1 MLDNG
6 TVASRAPSSAV
17 ENAEGYAPEHLRWD
31 GDDAEWAASVTA
43 SGPRRDGLVR
53 ALGAVRE
60 LARAQADDILGH
72 VPDTGDAAT
81 GRAVDD
87 FVDQAADALRALDEA
102 VAATLRHLEAQRS

>member
-1 MLDNG
+1 M
-6 TVASRAPSSAV
+6 APEATV
-17 ENAEGYAPEHLRWD
+17 ENHEGYAPEHLRWD

-60 LARAQADDILGH
+60 LARGQADDILGH
-72 VPDTGDAAT
+72 VPDTGDRAT

-87 FVDQAADALRALDEA
+87 FVDQAADALRALEEA
-102 VAATLRHLEAQRS
+102 VTQTLRRLEAERP